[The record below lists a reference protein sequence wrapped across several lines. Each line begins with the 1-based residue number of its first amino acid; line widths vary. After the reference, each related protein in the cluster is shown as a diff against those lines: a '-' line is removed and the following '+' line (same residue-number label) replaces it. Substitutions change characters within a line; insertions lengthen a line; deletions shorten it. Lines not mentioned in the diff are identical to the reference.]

1 MSMTDPVADMLTR
14 IRNAIQARKDQVNI
28 PASNLKIGVA
38 QILREEG
45 YIKKYKV
52 IRSARNKQGVL
63 KVTLKYDSD
72 SQSVIDGL
80 QRVSKPG
87 RRVYVGHDHHIKS
100 RGGMGILV
108 VSTSQGIMTDREA
121 KKRRIGGEVL
131 CSVW

>member
-14 IRNAIQARKDQVNI
+14 IRNAIQARKDQVNV

-63 KVTLKYDSD
+63 KITLKYDPD
-72 SQSVIDGL
+72 NQCVIEGL

-87 RRVYVGHDHHIKS
+87 RRVYAPHDHHMKS
-100 RGGMGILV
+100 RGGMGLLV
-108 VSTSQGIMTDREA
+108 LSTSQGIITDKEA
-121 KKRRIGGEVL
+121 KKRRIGGEIL

>member
-1 MSMTDPVADMLTR
+1 MTDPVADMLTR

-52 IRSARNKQGVL
+52 IRSQRNKQGVL
-63 KVTLKYDSD
+63 KITLKYDSD
-72 SQSVIDGL
+72 NQCVIEGL

-87 RRVYVGHDHHIKS
+87 RRVYVGHDHSIKS
-100 RGGMGILV
+100 RGGLGALV
-108 VSTSQGIMTDREA
+108 LSTSQGILTDREA